1 MFQMGLSVLSAQKRV
16 SHLPFAIKIDTT
28 PNCQLKCIVCI
39 HGNSP
44 MSFKDKNMSL
54 ALFEKILEEVDG
66 ITSAFSLYYLGE
78 PFINKDTIKMVELAS
93 RKRITTFVSSNFSF
107 NFGREEIKRIAD
119 SGLTSLT
126 VCLDGMTQDIYERTR
141 VKGRVDY
148 IINNLKYLQQYKA
161 ENNRKFPF
169 IEVQFLKYPHNEH
182 EIPEIKKLALSLG
195 LDQLNICNGT
205 VVPWLEGGA
214 EPEKVLNHGRK
225 RFY

>member
-1 MFQMGLSVLSAQKRV
+1 
-16 SHLPFAIKIDTT
+16 
-28 PNCQLKCIVCI
+28 
-39 HGNSP
+39 
-44 MSFKDKNMSL
+44 
-54 ALFEKILEEVDG
+54 
-66 ITSAFSLYYLGE
+66 
-78 PFINKDTIKMVELAS
+78 MVELAS

-169 IEVQFLKYPHNEH
+169 IEVQFLKYPHN
-182 EIPEIKKLALSLG
+182 
-195 LDQLNICNGT
+195 
-205 VVPWLEGGA
+205 
-214 EPEKVLNHGRK
+214 
-225 RFY
+225 